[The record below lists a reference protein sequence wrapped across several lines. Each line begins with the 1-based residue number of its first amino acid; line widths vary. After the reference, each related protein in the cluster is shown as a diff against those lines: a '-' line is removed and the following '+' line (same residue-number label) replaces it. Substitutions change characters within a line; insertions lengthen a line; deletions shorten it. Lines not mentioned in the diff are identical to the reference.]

1 MARSRRLRP
10 ARTNDAPSQTTAG
23 GDAGHALPSG
33 GLTRR
38 RQMKKSPIALV
49 TALGIVLGLVATTAI
64 SAVATNTTRPAPPRA
79 DGRSAAIVVA
89 WNQELLQI
97 VKTPGDQPASIHPTR
112 SFAIMH
118 AAIYD
123 AVVSITKDD
132 PPYLFSVPAPRQARI
147 DAAAAQAGH
156 DSLAALYPKLQPEID
171 GLLASQ
177 LAAIPEGKPKQDGI
191 QVGADVAARLIA
203 DRANDGSAAVPPP
216 FVAGTQLGGYRPTP
230 PNFPAPAFTG
240 WSNVKPFVI
249 DSASQFRSAPP
260 PDVTTAAYAS
270 ALNDVKSLGQN
281 TSTTRT
287 ADQTVAAKFWAPP
300 IWNTWNE
307 IADRAVTAHRTN
319 LETSARLF
327 AVLNLTFADS
337 VIAFYDAKY
346 HYLVWR
352 PVTAIRLGDTIGNPA
367 ITGDPAWTPLA
378 VTAPD
383 PSYPGAHSTVSASG
397 AAVLSAFFGAHSRI
411 DVTSDALPGTVR
423 SFTSYHAIAVEAGL
437 SRIYAG
443 QHTPLDDAAGQRLG
457 QQGVQHVL
465 QSSKP
470 EQIDP

>member
-1 MARSRRLRP
+1 
-10 ARTNDAPSQTTAG
+10 
-23 GDAGHALPSG
+23 
-33 GLTRR
+33 
-38 RQMKKSPIALV
+38 MKKSPVALV
-49 TALGIVLGLVATTAI
+49 AALGIVLGLVATTAI
-64 SAVATNTTRPAPPRA
+64 SAIATDKTMPSPPRA
-79 DGRSAAIVVA
+79 DGRSGAIVVA
-89 WNQELLQI
+89 WNQELLHI
-97 VKTPGDQPASIHPTR
+97 VRAPGDQPANIHPTR

-132 PPYLFSVPAPRQARI
+132 PPYLFSVPAARQGRI
-147 DAAAAQAGH
+147 DAAAAQAAH
-156 DSLAALYPKLQPEID
+156 DSLAALYPKLQPELD

-177 LAAIPEGKPKQDGI
+177 LGAIPDGKPKQDGI
-191 QVGADVAARLIA
+191 QVGTAVATRLVA
-203 DRANDGSAAVPPP
+203 DRAGDGSAAVPPP
-216 FVAGTQLGGYRPTP
+216 FVAGTQPGSYRPTP

-260 PDVTTAAYAS
+260 PEVTSPAYAN
-270 ALNDVKSLGQN
+270 ALNEVKTLGQN

-287 ADQTVAAKFWAPP
+287 ADQTLAAKFWAPP

-307 IADRAVTAHRTN
+307 IADRAVTAHHAS

-346 HYLVWR
+346 HYLGWR

-367 ITGDPAWTPLA
+367 ITGDPGWTPLA

-383 PSYPGAHSTVSASG
+383 PSYPGAHSTISSAG
-397 AAVLSAFFGAHSRI
+397 ASVLSAFFGEDGQI
-411 DVTSDALPGTVR
+411 DATSDALPGTVR
-423 SFTSYHAIAVEAGL
+423 SFASYHAIVTEAGL

-443 QHTPLDDAAGQRLG
+443 QHTPLDDVAGQLLGTQVAQFVLRSSRSENFGSRASAASAAG
-457 QQGVQHVL
+457 
-465 QSSKP
+465 
-470 EQIDP
+470 DY

>member
-1 MARSRRLRP
+1 
-10 ARTNDAPSQTTAG
+10 
-23 GDAGHALPSG
+23 
-33 GLTRR
+33 
-38 RQMKKSPIALV
+38 MKKSPVALAA
-49 TALGIVLGLVATTAI
+49 ALGIVVGLVATTAI
-64 SAVATNTTRPAPPRA
+64 SAVATNNTPPPPPRA
-79 DGRSAAIVVA
+79 DGRSGAIVVA
-89 WNQELLQI
+89 WNQELLHI
-97 VKTPGDQPASIHPTR
+97 VRTPGDQPANIHPTR

-123 AVVSITKDD
+123 AVVSITRDQ
-132 PPYLFSVPAPRQARI
+132 PPYVFSVPALRQSRI

-156 DSLAALYPKLQPEID
+156 DSLAALYPNLQPELD
-171 GLLASQ
+171 ALLASQ
-177 LAAIPEGKPKQDGI
+177 LAAIPDGKPKQDGI
-191 QVGADVAARLIA
+191 QVGADVAARLVA
-203 DRANDGSAAVPPP
+203 DRANDGSAAVPAP
-216 FVAGTQLGGYRPTP
+216 FVAGTQPGDYRPTP
-230 PNFPAPAFTG
+230 PNFPAPVFTG
-240 WSNVKPFVI
+240 WSNVTPFVI

-260 PDVTTAAYAS
+260 PEVTSPAYAT
-270 ALNDVKSLGQN
+270 ALNEVKSLGQN

-327 AVLNLTFADS
+327 ADLNLTFADS

-383 PSYPGAHSTVSASG
+383 PSYPGAHSTISAAG
-397 AAVLSAFFGAHSRI
+397 ASVLSAFFGEDSRI
-411 DVTSDALPGTVR
+411 EVTSDALPGTVR
-423 SFTSYHAIAVEAGL
+423 SFTSYSAIATEAGL

-443 QHTPLDDAAGQRLG
+443 QHTPLDDVAGQLLG
-457 QQGVQHVL
+457 AQVAQFVL
-465 QSSKP
+465 RSSRSENFGSRAAAAASP
-470 EQIDP
+470 AGGY